1 MSQANGM
8 RFIIILMIMNE
19 MPQCNPDSGELCKLA
34 QQVNHCAK
42 YAQ

>member
-8 RFIIILMIMNE
+8 WFMIIFITMNE
-19 MPQCNPDSGELCKLA
+19 MPQCNLDSGELCKLA
-34 QQVNHCAK
+34 QQVNHEAK